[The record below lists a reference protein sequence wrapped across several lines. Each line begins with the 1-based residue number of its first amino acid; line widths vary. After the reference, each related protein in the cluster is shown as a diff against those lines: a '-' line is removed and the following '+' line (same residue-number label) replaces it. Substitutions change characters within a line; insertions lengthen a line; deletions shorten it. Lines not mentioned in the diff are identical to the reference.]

1 MSRRVVPFPPMTTI
15 NERLRRARIAAGY
28 ATSKD
33 AAEAFGINSNTLR
46 SNENGNKPFGR
57 DAAVKYANI
66 FNVRLEWLLSGRGS
80 MRNVRGT
87 IRVEGYVGAGAA
99 VFPLDDGAFEPIE
112 PPFGAPDG
120 AVAFVVRGD
129 SMYPAYRDGT
139 YIIALPVPDVRDLVN
154 RRAVV
159 TLDDGR
165 RFVKDIGA
173 GSAPDLFTL
182 YSHNA
187 SPIHDVRIVAA
198 ATVLGTK
205 ESG

>member
-1 MSRRVVPFPPMTTI
+1 
-15 NERLRRARIAAGY
+15 
-28 ATSKD
+28 
-33 AAEAFGINSNTLR
+33 
-46 SNENGNKPFGR
+46 
-57 DAAVKYANI
+57 
-66 FNVRLEWLLSGRGS
+66 
-80 MRNVRGT
+80 
-87 IRVEGYVGAGAA
+87 
-99 VFPLDDGAFEPIE
+99 
-112 PPFGAPDG
+112 
-120 AVAFVVRGD
+120 
-129 SMYPAYRDGT
+129 
-139 YIIALPVPDVRDLVN
+139 
-154 RRAVV
+154 V